1 MVQLFTT
8 DRSFVLENI
17 VKFVIYKIGASYVCQ
32 RPDHQTELKTAQ
44 NQKSKDL

>member
-17 VKFVIYKIGASYVCQ
+17 VKFILYKIGASAVNIEMYVRVQ
-32 RPDHQTELKTAQ
+32 VIRP
-44 NQKSKDL
+44 N